1 MQNQSARARGRG
13 WAAEEEGGEY
23 AERASSK
30 QPSGVE
36 PTVTHRTIQVLLL
49 NSREIGEGGRGG
61 GGAGAGGPGSAGC
74 TALRCRANGTSAPY
88 LE

>member
-1 MQNQSARARGRG
+1 LQNQSARAWGRG

-61 GGAGAGGPGSAGC
+61 GRGWGAGERRVHRTAGQRYLC
-74 TALRCRANGTSAPY
+74 TLP
-88 LE
+88 